1 MDALQT
7 AFTTFFL
14 ILYSFFYPFFKN
26 PVLATYVFIL
36 ILIVFAAV
44 KFYKIVRSRSL
55 KDQGIKSKLLF
66 LISLIIE
73 LFLILMII
81 WYVFIHFNS
90 YKLM

>member
-1 MDALQT
+1 MR
-7 AFTTFFL
+7 
-14 ILYSFFYPFFKN
+14 
-26 PVLATYVFIL
+26 VLIL

-44 KFYKIVRSRSL
+44 KLYKIVRSRSL